1 MTTLNYDLFR
11 NDEKGEVVSMTDDDI
26 KAINQLSKDE
36 RIGESIIASIA
47 P

>member
-11 NDEKGEVVSMTDDDI
+11 NDEKGEAVSMTDDDI